1 VARAPLLLLLLLP
14 RPCSNAPRGT
24 GAAVIIGSMAV
35 YREGERER
43 GRDLSIA
50 RQTRALSHVVGP
62 PVNCKQQR
70 WVRVYVCEGEG
81 GGRGGDGRIHVVHSV
96 TAVQPVRSTRTCSHR
111 QAPSEVMAYS
121 GFYIL
126 RGGG

>member
-43 GRDLSIA
+43 ER
-50 RQTRALSHVVGP
+50 
-62 PVNCKQQR
+62 
-70 WVRVYVCEGEG
+70 GEG
-81 GGRGGDGRIHVVHSV
+81 LEYRAADSCLVARRW
-96 TAVQPVRSTRTCSHR
+96 AACQL
-111 QAPSEVMAYS
+111 QATTMGESECV
-121 GFYIL
+121 
-126 RGGG
+126 

>member
-1 VARAPLLLLLLLP
+1 VSRAPLVLLLLLS

-43 GRDLSIA
+43 ERE
-50 RQTRALSHVVGP
+50 RERE
-62 PVNCKQQR
+62 N
-70 WVRVYVCEGEG
+70 VCEEKG

-96 TAVQPVRSTRTCSHR
+96 TAVQPVRSTRTCSKR
-111 QAPSEVMAYS
+111 RTPSEVMA
-121 GFYIL
+121 
-126 RGGG
+126 